1 MEVAPSERRY
11 IKNVM
16 SDLNDRKIWFAI
28 KKLLKEN

>member
-11 IKNVM
+11 IKSVM
-16 SDLNDRKIWFAI
+16 SYLNDHRIWFAI